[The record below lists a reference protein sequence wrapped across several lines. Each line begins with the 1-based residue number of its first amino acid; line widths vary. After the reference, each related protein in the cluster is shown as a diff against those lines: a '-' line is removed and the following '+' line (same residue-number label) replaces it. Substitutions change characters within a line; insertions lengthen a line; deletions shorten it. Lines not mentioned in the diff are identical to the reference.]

1 MKNKEQPTNSNILTP
16 KPLKNGFVVG
26 AWDDPEMYACV
37 PIRGK
42 LMVIHQGQQLK
53 VCNNE
58 DSARNFIDKHKK
70 RRKK

>member
-16 KPLKNGFVVG
+16 KPPKNGFVVG

-37 PIRGK
+37 PICGK
-42 LMVIHQGQQLK
+42 LMVIQQGQQLK

-58 DSARNFIDKHKK
+58 DSARNFINKHKK

>member
-16 KPLKNGFVVG
+16 KPPKNGFVVG

-37 PIRGK
+37 PIGGR

-58 DSARNFIDKHKK
+58 DSARNFINKHKK

>member
-1 MKNKEQPTNSNILTP
+1 MKNKEQPTNSNILIP
-16 KPLKNGFVVG
+16 KPPKNGFVVG

-37 PIRGK
+37 PIGGR
-42 LMVIHQGQQLK
+42 LMVIQQGKQLK

-58 DSARNFIDKHKK
+58 DSARNFINKNKK

>member
-1 MKNKEQPTNSNILTP
+1 MKNKEQPTNSNILIP
-16 KPLKNGFVVG
+16 KPPKNGFVVD

-37 PIRGK
+37 PIGGK
-42 LMVIHQGQQLK
+42 LMVIQQGKQLK

-58 DSARNFIDKHKK
+58 DSARNFINKHKK

>member
-16 KPLKNGFVVG
+16 KPPKNGFVVG
-26 AWDDPEMYACV
+26 VWDDPEMYACV
-37 PIRGK
+37 PIGGK
-42 LMVIHQGQQLK
+42 LMVIQQGQQLK

-58 DSARNFIDKHKK
+58 DSARNFINKHKK